1 MIDPKTFYRELDELL
16 AKIRIEKS
24 GKNLL
29 TFLMSEL
36 ENRFGQSHQIF
47 NGHIYEQRG
56 DKYVLIHP
64 STRERYF
71 ELTQIPATDIAIRLA
86 RKHRSYIYDHVD
98 QAKVFERRKD
108 RDYGVPAAIMVHSPE
123 QQWLFVFRLGAGWI
137 REEVSLF
144 LNAVR
149 MSINYRLFS
158 EIIGGRLEQAVQIQK
173 SLLPREALGVKG
185 YQIYGRSQPAELVGG
200 DLYDYF
206 EYQEGN
212 FGVCIG
218 DVSGH
223 GLPAA
228 LLVRDVVIGLRMGL
242 AKEMRLVHTLHKL
255 NEVIQR
261 STYSTNFVSLFVGEF
276 ESDGHLFFVNAGH
289 PAPFLIKEKSVERL
303 EATGIV
309 LGFVQDIN
317 LRRSYVHMN
326 PGSVLVLY
334 SDGIVERRNGEG
346 ELFDGDRL
354 CELVAKNRQNSAKAI
369 SDLIFDTVFEF
380 GNARSWE
387 DDATVVVIKRP
398 E

>member
-16 AKIRIEKS
+16 ATIRIEKS

-47 NGHIYEQRG
+47 NGHIYERRG
-56 DKYVLIHP
+56 DKYVLVHP
-64 STRERYF
+64 PARERYF
-71 ELTQIPATDIAIRLA
+71 ELTQIPAADIAISLVQ
-86 RKHRSYIYDHVD
+86 KHRSYIYDHSD
-98 QAKVFERRKD
+98 QAKVFERRKE
-108 RDYGVPAAIMVHSPE
+108 RDYGVPAAIMIHSPE
-123 QQWLFVFRLGAGWI
+123 KQWLFVFRLGEGWI

-158 EIIGGRLEQAVQIQK
+158 EIIGGRLEQAVQIQR

-206 EYQEGN
+206 DYQEGN

-218 DVSGH
+218 DASGH

-289 PAPFLIKEKSVERL
+289 PAPFLIAEKSVERL

-309 LGFVQDIN
+309 LGFVPDIK
-317 LRRSYVHMN
+317 LRRSYVHMD

-334 SDGIVERRNGEG
+334 SDGIVERQNGEG
-346 ELFDGDRL
+346 EQFDSDRL
-354 CELVAKNRQNSAKAI
+354 CRLVAENRQNSAKDI
-369 SDLIFDTVFEF
+369 NNLIFDTVFEF

-387 DDATVVVIKRP
+387 DDATVVVIKRSG
-398 E
+398 